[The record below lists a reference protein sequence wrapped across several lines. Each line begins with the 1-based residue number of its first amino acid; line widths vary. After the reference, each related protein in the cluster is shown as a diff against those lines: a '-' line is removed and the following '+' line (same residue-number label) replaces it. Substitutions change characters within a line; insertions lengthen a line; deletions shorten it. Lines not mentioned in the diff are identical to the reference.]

1 MIRTLA
7 DSVTSTLRSRT
18 HSFQRSTTINKN
30 LGYEQFAAFSLTF
43 VFLLPV
49 SDCRAQQLFHSGCS
63 LFRRELQN
71 AERSVHFHPANHV
84 SHETHLTGGS
94 RNILQFRKIHGL
106 KGFFSFFSR
115 YFFSCSHYLLLYY
128 FFRLSCL
135 FFLITCMAA
144 ECTCRCKF
152 TQFVSYHVFCNVNRN
167 KFISVMNCN
176 CVPYKIRRDH

>member
-71 AERSVHFHPANHV
+71 AERSVHFHPTNHV

-115 YFFSCSHYLLLYY
+115 YFFSCSHYIITLL
-128 FFRLSCL
+128 FQINPVL
-135 FFLITCMAA
+135 FFLVTSVSS
-144 ECTCRCKF
+144 ESTSWSKF
-152 TQFVSYHVFCNVNRN
+152 AQLVSYHIFGNINRN
-167 KFISVMNCN
+167 KFISIVNCN
-176 CVPYKIRRDH
+176 SMAYKIRRNH